1 MALRHRAAA
10 RGAQMRCA
18 LPRRSSAAARLARPC
33 HRPSLLRVCTETPRR
48 SAARHRFA
56 GGAPE
61 GSTEQRR
68 SIVEPTAVSP
78 FAAWES
84 FYVIIGSSGAALTGL
99 QFVVVVLGAEAR
111 SIGPEVG
118 AFGTPTVVHFCAV
131 LLMSAILS
139 VPWRAVSHAG
149 LSLAAVGVAGI
160 VYMAVVIR
168 RARRPTR
175 YVPVLEDW
183 LWHCAFPLIAYVTLL
198 VAALAVQRDP
208 PVCLLVIGATALL
221 LLFIGI
227 HNAWDAVTYIATQQ
241 PQHREGPRDEK

>member
-1 MALRHRAAA
+1 MDGS
-10 RGAQMRCA
+10 RGA
-18 LPRRSSAAARLARPC
+18 
-33 HRPSLLRVCTETPRR
+33 
-48 SAARHRFA
+48 
-56 GGAPE
+56 
-61 GSTEQRR
+61 STLVV
-68 SIVEPTAVSP
+68 VEPTAVSP
-78 FAAWES
+78 FSAWEN
-84 FYVIIGSSGAALTGL
+84 FYVIIGSSAAALTGL

-111 SIGPEVG
+111 SLGPEVG

-168 RARRPTR
+168 RARRQTR

-198 VAALAVQRDP
+198 LAALAVQRDP

-227 HNAWDAVTYIATQQ
+227 HNAWDAVTYIRSEEHT
-241 PQHREGPRDEK
+241 

>member
-1 MALRHRAAA
+1 VA
-10 RGAQMRCA
+10 RSGAD
-18 LPRRSSAAARLARPC
+18 LHFSA
-33 HRPSLLRVCTETPRR
+33 
-48 SAARHRFA
+48 
-56 GGAPE
+56 
-61 GSTEQRR
+61 
-68 SIVEPTAVSP
+68 VEPTALSP

-84 FYVIIGSSGAALTGL
+84 FYVIIGSSAAALTGL

-131 LLMSAILS
+131 LLISAILS
-139 VPWRAVSHAG
+139 VPWRVVSNAG
-149 LSLAAVGVAGI
+149 LALGAVGVAGI

-168 RARRPTR
+168 RARGQKR

-198 VAALAVQRDP
+198 VTALLLRRDP
-208 PVCLLVIGATALL
+208 PQCLLVIGATALL

-241 PQHREGPRDEK
+241 PQHPEGPPDRR

>member
-1 MALRHRAAA
+1 
-10 RGAQMRCA
+10 MRCA
-18 LPRRSSAAARLARPC
+18 LPRRSSAAPPLEDEDRCCGRARKCAR
-33 HRPSLLRVCTETPRR
+33 RANS
-48 SAARHRFA
+48 
-56 GGAPE
+56 PE
-61 GSTEQRR
+61 KGR

-84 FYVIIGSSGAALTGL
+84 FYVIIGSSAAALTGL

-168 RARRPTR
+168 RARRQTR

-198 VAALAVQRDP
+198 VSALAVQRDP
-208 PVCLLVIGATALL
+208 PRCLLVIGATALL

-241 PQHREGPRDEK
+241 PQHREGEKK